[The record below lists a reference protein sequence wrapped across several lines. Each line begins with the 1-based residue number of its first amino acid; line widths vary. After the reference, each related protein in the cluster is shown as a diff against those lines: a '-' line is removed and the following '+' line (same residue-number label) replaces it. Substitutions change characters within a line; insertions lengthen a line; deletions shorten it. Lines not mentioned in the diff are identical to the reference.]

1 MFGQIL
7 SIARNTFVES
17 IRQPVFIL
25 LVLICAVAQLFN
37 TWGAGFSMGMSD
49 SAEVS
54 GDNKLLLDIGLSTV
68 FVCGT
73 LLAAF
78 IATSVVSREIE
89 NKTILTVV
97 SKPVGRPT
105 VVIGKYLGVAVAI
118 LIAVVTML
126 LFLLMGIRH
135 GVMSTA
141 SDILDGPVLVF
152 SFGAVGLSLLLAAGC
167 NYLYGWPF
175 SQTAVLLLM
184 PFMLV
189 GYFLVLMLNKGWRLQ
204 PFTTDFKDQITIACY
219 CLTLAILVLTAV
231 AVAASTRLGQVMTI
245 VVCAGV
251 FVFGLLSN
259 YLIGQ
264 YAYVNSSVGTIKE
277 AIAAHPT
284 QASLSNLHD
293 SYTITLE
300 GDGDLSVRPGE
311 SFYYGASP
319 NGSDIVTPAFPSFA
333 GDLGKSEDLFGAESP
348 PRLLVTGQAERALT
362 VQNVGARPLWLS
374 RPPIAGDYVFLSPT
388 RVNYAAAALWSAL
401 PNMQQFWLL
410 DAISQNTPIPLS
422 HVRKLTGYAGSQIAI
437 FLALGVILFQ
447 KRDVG

>member
-1 MFGQIL
+1 MFGQTF

-17 IRQPVFIL
+17 VRQPIFIL

-37 TWGAGFSMGMSD
+37 TWGAGFSMGMTD

-97 SKPVGRPT
+97 SKPVSRPT
-105 VVIGKYLGVAVAI
+105 IVVGKYLGVAAAI

-141 SDILDGPVLVF
+141 SDTLDGPVLVF
-152 SFGAVGLSLLLAAGC
+152 SFGAVGLSLILAAGC

-204 PFTTDFKDQITIACY
+204 PISVDFKDQITIACY

-264 YAYVNSSVGTIKE
+264 YAYVNNSVGTIKE
-277 AIAAHPT
+277 AVAAHPT
-284 QASLSNLHD
+284 QAAFSNLRD
-293 SYTITLE
+293 TYSITL
-300 GDGDLSVRPGE
+300 DGDADLSIRPGA

-319 NGSDIVTPAFPSFA
+319 NGSDLVPPPFPSFGGNLA
-333 GDLGKSEDLFGAESP
+333 KNEDLFGAEAP
-348 PRLLVTGQAERALT
+348 PRLLVTGQSEHAFT
-362 VQNVGARPLWLS
+362 VQSVGSRPLPVS
-374 RPPIAGDYVFLSPT
+374 RPPVDGDYVFVNPT
-388 RVNYAAAALWSAL
+388 KVNVAAAALWSAL
-401 PNMQQFWLL
+401 PNMQHFWLL
-410 DAISQNTPIPLS
+410 DAISQNTRIPFG
-422 HVRKLTGYAGSQIAI
+422 HVRMLTGYAVSQIAV

>member
-1 MFGQIL
+1 MFGQTL

-25 LVLICAVAQLFN
+25 LVLIAGAAQLFN

-68 FVCGT
+68 FVCGM
-73 LLAAF
+73 LLAGF
-78 IATSVVSREIE
+78 IATAVVSREIE

-97 SKPVGRPT
+97 SKPVTRPA
-105 VVIGKYLGVAVAI
+105 VVVGKYLGVSAAI
-118 LIAVVTML
+118 LVAVLTML

-141 SDILDGPVLVF
+141 SDMLDGPVLVC
-152 SFGAVGLSLLLAAGC
+152 SFGAVGLAVLLGAWC

-175 SQTAVLLLM
+175 SQTTVLLLL
-184 PFMLV
+184 PFMLL
-189 GYFLVLMLNKGWRLQ
+189 GYTLVLLVDKHWDLQ
-204 PFTTDFKDQITIACY
+204 PITKDFKDQIAIASY

-251 FVFGLLSN
+251 FLFGLLSN
-259 YLIGQ
+259 YLIGRH
-264 YAYVNSSVGTIKE
+264 AYVNGSIGTIRE
-277 AIAAHPT
+277 AIADHPT
-284 QASLSNLHD
+284 QESFSNLRDTYTIILDGGTEASL
-293 SYTITLE
+293 
-300 GDGDLSVRPGE
+300 RPGM

-319 NGSDIVTPAFPSFA
+319 NGSDPAVPAFPPFDALPDGDELFA
-333 GDLGKSEDLFGAESP
+333 EETQPAVLITSVRDGS
-348 PRLLVTGQAERALT
+348 LT
-362 VQNVGARPLWLS
+362 IRNVGSRPLRVR
-374 RPPIAGDYVFLSPT
+374 RPPEAGDYVFTSPT
-388 RVNYAAAALWSAL
+388 RVNIGAAAIWSAL
-401 PNMQQFWLL
+401 PNMQHFWVL
-410 DAISQNTPIPLS
+410 DAISQNTRIPMS
-422 HVRKLTGYAGSQIAI
+422 HVWMLTGYAGAQIAV
-437 FLALGVILFQ
+437 FLTLGIVLFQ

>member
-1 MFGQIL
+1 MFGQVL

-25 LVLICAVAQLFN
+25 LVLICGVAQLFN

-97 SKPVGRPT
+97 SKPVARPT
-105 VVIGKYLGVAVAI
+105 VVLGKYLGVATAI
-118 LIAVVTML
+118 LMAVVTML

-141 SDILDGPVLVF
+141 SDTLDGPVLVF
-152 SFGAVGLSLLLAAGC
+152 SFAAVGLSLFLAAGC

-175 SQTAVLLLM
+175 SQTAV
-184 PFMLV
+184 
-189 GYFLVLMLNKGWRLQ
+189 VLMLPFMAIGYILVLLLSKQWTLQ
-204 PFTTDFKDQITIACY
+204 PISADFKDQIAIACY

-251 FVFGLLSN
+251 FLFGLLSN
-259 YLIGQ
+259 YLLGQ
-264 YAYVNSSVGTIKE
+264 YAYVNMSVGTIRE
-277 AIAAHPT
+277 AIAEHPT
-284 QASLSNLHD
+284 QASFSNLRD
-293 SYTITLE
+293 TYTIRLDE
-300 GDGDLSVRPGE
+300 DLGTSVRPGS
-311 SFYYGASP
+311 SFYYGSSP
-319 NGSDIVTPAFPSFA
+319 NGSDVVPPAFPQFK
-333 GDLGKSEDLFGAESP
+333 GDPGKDADLFGAP
-348 PRLLVTGQAERALT
+348 PSILVTGQAERDLT
-362 VQNVGARPLWLS
+362 VRNVGSAALPVS
-374 RPPIAGDYVFLSPT
+374 RPPQPRDYVFTSPT
-388 RVNYAAAALWSAL
+388 RVNLVAASLWSAL

-410 DAISQNTPIPLS
+410 DAISQNTPIPWS
-422 HVRKLTGYAGSQIAI
+422 HVRMLTGYAASQIAV

>member
-25 LVLICAVAQLFN
+25 LVLICGVAQLFN
-37 TWGAGFSMGMSD
+37 TWGASFSMGMSD

-68 FVCGT
+68 FVCGM

-78 IATSVVSREIE
+78 IATSVISREIE
-89 NKTILTVV
+89 NRTILTVV
-97 SKPVGRPT
+97 SKPVARPT
-105 VVIGKYLGVAVAI
+105 VVLGKYLGVASAI

-126 LFLLMGIRH
+126 IFLLMGVRH

-141 SDILDGPVLVF
+141 SDALDGPVLVF
-152 SFGAVGLSLLLAAGC
+152 SFSAVGLSLLLAAGC

-175 SQTAVLLLM
+175 SQTGVLLLM

-189 GYFLVLMLNKGWRLQ
+189 AYALVLLLSKRWSVQ
-204 PFTTDFKDQITIACY
+204 PISTDFKDQITIACY

-245 VVCAGV
+245 VACAGV
-251 FVFGLLSN
+251 FLFGLLTN
-259 YLIGQ
+259 FLLGQ
-264 YAYVNSSVGTIKE
+264 YAYVNTSIGTVKE
-277 AIAAHPT
+277 AIAAHPV
-284 QASLSNLHD
+284 QAAFSNLGD
-293 SYTITLE
+293 TYTISLE
-300 GDGDLSVRPGE
+300 GDTDLSIRPGA

-319 NGSDIVTPAFPSFA
+319 NGSDLVPPPFPAFG
-333 GDLGKSEDLFGAESP
+333 GDPARDADLFGAGTP
-348 PRLLVTGQAERALT
+348 PSILVTGLNERTLT
-362 VQNVGARPLWLS
+362 VRNVGAAPLAVG
-374 RPPIAGDYVFLSPT
+374 RPPEARDYVFVAPT
-388 RVNYAAAALWSAL
+388 RVNTAAASLWSAL
-401 PNMQQFWLL
+401 PNMQHFWLL
-410 DAISQNTPIPLS
+410 DAISQNTRIPFS
-422 HVRKLTGYAGSQIAI
+422 HVRMLTGYAACQIAV
-437 FLALGVILFQ
+437 FLALGIALFQ